1 MECQKDFL
9 FLGNPFIPK
18 ILPALHN
25 YQDTASKA
33 SDNSRSFVKCLAVKK
48 SNAGPHRL
56 VLHFK
61 NTQNGEQKM
70 KDIKYIIADNVRFYR
85 KKADLTQAGLAER
98 AELSLDTI
106 KRIEAGKRTMSL
118 ENFLGLS
125 DALRI
130 PLTFLLYEQKD
141 RMPDEERIWGILKGR
156 SDGQKEYLLHMLQ
169 EIADGIDRYL

>member
-1 MECQKDFL
+1 M
-9 FLGNPFIPK
+9 
-18 ILPALHN
+18 
-25 YQDTASKA
+25 
-33 SDNSRSFVKCLAVKK
+33 AVKK
-48 SNAGPHRL
+48 SNAGPRRL

-70 KDIKYIIADNVRFYR
+70 KDIKYIIAYNVRFYR

-130 PLTFLLYEQKD
+130 PLTFL
-141 RMPDEERIWGILKGR
+141 
-156 SDGQKEYLLHMLQ
+156 
-169 EIADGIDRYL
+169 